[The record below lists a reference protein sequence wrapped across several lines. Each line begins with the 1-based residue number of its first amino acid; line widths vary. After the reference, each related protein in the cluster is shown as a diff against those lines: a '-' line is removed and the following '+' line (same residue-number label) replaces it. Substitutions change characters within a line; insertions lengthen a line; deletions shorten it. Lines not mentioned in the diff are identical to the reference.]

1 MAERIVFRYTAR
13 ASGTAGFF
21 EAAHPRLR
29 SVLRTFLWVGALLI
43 PVLQACDRS
52 VPQHVP
58 EVLRVIP
65 HDPGAY
71 TQGLVLHEGRLFE
84 STGQYGSSTLRELD
98 PVTGEVLRSVDL
110 PEEYFGEGL
119 AMVNGR
125 LIQLTWREGVALV
138 WDPDSFDPVDRFEYE
153 GEGWGLCHDGES
165 LFMTTGGSFLHRRD
179 PVTFAVVETIQIL
192 MAGRALRQVNEL
204 ACVGDHVYGNVY
216 MTDQIVR
223 IDKRT
228 GQVTAEI
235 DGSGLHPVGGRP
247 LQEDAVLNGI
257 TYDPATGNFYLTG
270 KLWGSMFEVR
280 FTP

>member
-1 MAERIVFRYTAR
+1 MSLQVIGGTAR
-13 ASGTAGFF
+13 ASGATRAAG
-21 EAAHPRLR
+21 ARVRSILR
-29 SVLRTFLWVGALLI
+29 SFLYLGTLLL
-43 PVLQACDRS
+43 PLLSGCDPG
-52 VPQHVP
+52 VPQQVP
-58 EVLRVIP
+58 EVLRVFP

-98 PVTGEVLRSVDL
+98 LVTGQVLRSVDL

-119 AMVNGR
+119 AMVDGR
-125 LIQLTWREGVALV
+125 LIQLTWREGVALI
-138 WDPDSFDPVDRFEYE
+138 WNPDSFEEVGRFEYE

-165 LFMTTGGSFLHRRD
+165 LFMTTGGSFLHRRN
-179 PVTFAVVETIQIL
+179 PVTFEVVETIQIL
-192 MAGRALRQVNEL
+192 MDGRTLRQVNEL
-204 ACVGDHVYGNVY
+204 ACVGDQVYGNVY

-247 LQEDAVLNGI
+247 LQVDAVLNGI
-257 TYDPATGNFYLTG
+257 THDPATGNFLLTG
-270 KLWGSMFEVR
+270 KLWASMFEVL

>member
-1 MAERIVFRYTAR
+1 MSLQVSGCAARAPGASEALVRFSRRTIVF
-13 ASGTAGFF
+13 
-21 EAAHPRLR
+21 
-29 SVLRTFLWVGALLI
+29 VGALLL
-43 PVLQACDRS
+43 PHLSGCDRG
-52 VPQHVP
+52 VPQQVP
-58 EVLRVIP
+58 EVLRVFP

-98 PVTGEVLRSVDL
+98 PVTGEVLRVVDL

-119 AMVNGR
+119 AMADDR

-138 WDPDSFDPVDRFEYE
+138 WDPDSFEEIGRFGYE

-179 PVTFAVVETIQIL
+179 PITFAVLETIQIL
-192 MAGRALRQVNEL
+192 KDGRTLRQVNEL

-247 LQEDAVLNGI
+247 LQVDAVLNGI
-257 TYDPATGNFYLTG
+257 AHDPATGHFYLTG
-270 KLWGSMFEVR
+270 KLWPSMFEVR

>member
-1 MAERIVFRYTAR
+1 MSLQVIGATTR
-13 ASGTAGFF
+13 ASRNSGSSG
-21 EAAHPRLR
+21 PRVRFTLQ
-29 SVLRTFLWVGALLI
+29 TFLLAGALLL
-43 PVLQACDRS
+43 PLLQGCDRG
-52 VPQHVP
+52 VPQQVP
-58 EVLRVIP
+58 EVLRVFP

-71 TQGLVLHEGRLFE
+71 TQGLILHEGRLFE

-119 AMVNGR
+119 AMVDGR

-138 WDPDSFDPVDRFEYE
+138 WDPDSFEEVDRFEYE

-179 PVTFAVVETIQIL
+179 PATFAVLETIQIL
-192 MAGRALRQVNEL
+192 MDGRTLRQVNEL
-204 ACVGDHVYGNVY
+204 ACVGDYVYGNVY

-235 DGSGLHPVGGRP
+235 DASGLHPVGGRP
-247 LQEDAVLNGI
+247 LQVDAVLNGI
-257 TYDPATGNFYLTG
+257 THDPATGHFYLTG
-270 KLWGSMFEVR
+270 KLWASMFEVR
-280 FTP
+280 FIP

>member
-1 MAERIVFRYTAR
+1 MAERIVVRYTAR

-21 EAAHPRLR
+21 EAAHARLR
-29 SVLRTFLWVGALLI
+29 SALRTFLWVGALLI

-58 EVLRVIP
+58 EVLRVFP

-98 PVTGEVLRSVDL
+98 PVTGAVLRSVDL

-119 AMVNGR
+119 TMVNGR

-138 WDPDSFDPVDRFEYE
+138 WDPDSFDAVDRFEYE
-153 GEGWGLCHDGES
+153 GEGWGLCYDGES

-179 PVTFAVVETIQIL
+179 PVTFTVVETIQIL

-257 TYDPATGNFYLTG
+257 THDPATGNFYLTG
-270 KLWGSMFEVR
+270 KLWASMFEVR